1 MFVYL
6 MHNIERTGFESGNI
20 GNFQGFPMQVLSVPE
35 EEGQFDITLSM
46 YEENGVLHGTFKYN
60 TDLFYQRTIENMSMH
75 FIALLG
81 KIIHNPDKNISRYS
95 ILTEVEEKQILSEW
109 KGQLANHAK
118 QETIHEIIDKTALE
132 NLEKEAVTV
141 PYEDGTKESITYGEL
156 HKKSNQMA
164 RLLKEQGI
172 GRNMPVI
179 VCMEKS
185 VNMIITLLA
194 VMKSGGAY
202 IPIETNWPKERIEY
216 VIDNAQAKYLI
227 YDSNNA
233 YEDNDL
239 QTKTKSF
246 NELEIVYQELD
257 DTAVQNINKVTD
269 LAYIV
274 YTSGSTGRPKGVM
287 VSHKNVVSIYQAW
300 ENAYE
305 LKTYSFNH
313 LQMASFFSFDV
324 FSGDLVRG
332 LCSGGKLVL
341 CRKEILLNIP
351 LLYNIMEKEE
361 VNIGEFVPAI
371 IRNMMNYIRNSG
383 KRLNFMKT
391 IVVGSDMWNMDEFR
405 TLKFLCAKHT
415 RVISSYGLTEATIDS
430 TYYEPHDL
438 LTNEGPVPIGKPF
451 SNTEVYILD
460 HHMNPVPVGVPGE
473 IYIGGDG
480 VAIGYVNEP
489 ELTQERFVTNAFG
502 EGRETRLYK
511 TGDLATWDIDGN
523 IKLLQR
529 VDNQVKIRGHRIEL
543 TEIEKYIESITEIE
557 KAFVLAKEAI
567 NGEKILCAY
576 YKLLEGTYEAEKVN
590 KYLKKKVPSYM
601 VPSHIIQVE
610 DFPLMTN
617 GKVDMK
623 RLPTPS
629 LEKVVK
635 NKPEKDY
642 EKRLAKIWSK
652 LLGIRKI
659 DLNDNF
665 FELGGNSLNL
675 VELMILIQDEF
686 DINISVNRLF
696 GSPTL
701 NGMVTIIESI
711 EADETEGGEV
721 YALYNAKGVKTIFG
735 FPPAG
740 GYSIVYKELASSMP
754 HVKFVSFD
762 YISDEDKIQQYAD
775 MISSMD
781 NSNKYTLFGYSLGGN
796 LAFEVGRELEKRG
809 YEVSDV
815 IIMDS
820 YRIDGSFEISD
831 EDMKKFEVEL
841 SEHFK
846 KHTGSDVVHQHT
858 MDQARKYIDFCY
870 SKKNLKNINA
880 ITHFIVEEN
889 DENSHRDFKLN
900 SWKGSSNTKHNAYQG
915 VGKHEDMLDKDKV
928 LENVKII
935 MDIIS

>member
-1 MFVYL
+1 
-6 MHNIERTGFESGNI
+6 
-20 GNFQGFPMQVLSVPE
+20 
-35 EEGQFDITLSM
+35 
-46 YEENGVLHGTFKYN
+46 
-60 TDLFYQRTIENMSMH
+60 
-75 FIALLG
+75 
-81 KIIHNPDKNISRYS
+81 
-95 ILTEVEEKQILSEW
+95 
-109 KGQLANHAK
+109 
-118 QETIHEIIDKTALE
+118 
-132 NLEKEAVTV
+132 
-141 PYEDGTKESITYGEL
+141 
-156 HKKSNQMA
+156 MA

-590 KYLKKKVPSYM
+590 KYLKKKKFHP
-601 VPSHIIQVE
+601 IWC
-610 DFPLMTN
+610 
-617 GKVDMK
+617 
-623 RLPTPS
+623 LPT
-629 LEKVVK
+629 
-635 NKPEKDY
+635 
-642 EKRLAKIWSK
+642 
-652 LLGIRKI
+652 
-659 DLNDNF
+659 
-665 FELGGNSLNL
+665 
-675 VELMILIQDEF
+675 
-686 DINISVNRLF
+686 
-696 GSPTL
+696 
-701 NGMVTIIESI
+701 
-711 EADETEGGEV
+711 
-721 YALYNAKGVKTIFG
+721 
-735 FPPAG
+735 
-740 GYSIVYKELASSMP
+740 
-754 HVKFVSFD
+754 SF
-762 YISDEDKIQQYAD
+762 K
-775 MISSMD
+775 
-781 NSNKYTLFGYSLGGN
+781 
-796 LAFEVGRELEKRG
+796 
-809 YEVSDV
+809 
-815 IIMDS
+815 
-820 YRIDGSFEISD
+820 
-831 EDMKKFEVEL
+831 
-841 SEHFK
+841 
-846 KHTGSDVVHQHT
+846 
-858 MDQARKYIDFCY
+858 
-870 SKKNLKNINA
+870 
-880 ITHFIVEEN
+880 
-889 DENSHRDFKLN
+889 
-900 SWKGSSNTKHNAYQG
+900 
-915 VGKHEDMLDKDKV
+915 
-928 LENVKII
+928 
-935 MDIIS
+935 